1 MILQNIHGGLV
12 QKPVFDSIPRKSEMS
27 NVIPR
32 FYTLQVPTDQV
43 DGETGLRSFRNV
55 DYVELL
61 IPGDKGNA
69 PTKRVNDAIK
79 QQYPDAWR
87 AFKER
92 GEAMDMAGGGLPLKA
107 WPGVRPEVAL
117 SLEQIHIFSVQ
128 QLASMADQ
136 KLSQPGFMGLRDL
149 REKAKLFL
157 EERGKEAP
165 LSALQAQIDEMKKQM
180 DLTKHQLQEQIDKN
194 TELAA
199 QVSGV
204 PQTERMPELSTPRG
218 RRKQGELD

>member
-1 MILQNIHGGLV
+1 MTLQNIHGGLV

-32 FYTLQVPTDQV
+32 FYTLQVPTDQT
-43 DGETGLRSFRNV
+43 DGETGLRTFRNV

-69 PTKRVNDAIK
+69 PVKRVNDAIK
-79 QQYPDAWR
+79 AQYPDAWR

-107 WPGVRPEVAL
+107 WPGIRPEIAVAL
-117 SLEQIHIFSVQ
+117 EQVHIFSVQ
-128 QLASMADQ
+128 QLAGMADQ

-149 REKAKLFL
+149 REKARTFL
-157 EERGKEAP
+157 EEAGKTAP
-165 LSALQAQIDEMKKQM
+165 LANLQAQIDDMQKKLAM
-180 DLTKHQLQEQIDKN
+180 RDDQLQQMIDKN
-194 TELAA
+194 TELQA
-199 QVSGV
+199 QVSGGM
-204 PQTERMPELSTPRG
+204 PTERMPELSTPRG
-218 RRKQGELD
+218 RRKQGEES